1 MTFRFKTIAATA
13 AAVTLMAAPATASA
27 ANRAASL
34 SVTKS
39 APARSAPARAGTVTT
54 GKNSLAEGPTAT
66 YVSIGILA
74 ALVVGVLLA
83 TGGSDDSD
91 SN

>member
-1 MTFRFKTIAATA
+1 VTFRFKTIAATA

-27 ANRAASL
+27 ANHAASL
-34 SVTKS
+34 SVAKS
-39 APARSAPARAGTVTT
+39 APARTGTVTT